1 MKYAIKIKICNHSI
15 CLIRNRGVEIGDKL
29 ANLSETAE
37 KMGEGGEGMKE
48 KLLNVEDRAQSRQH
62 R

>member
-37 KMGEGGEGMKE
+37 KMGEGGGRNERK
-48 KLLNVEDRAQSRQH
+48 VAQC
-62 R
+62 